1 MRRRYR
7 AQRVRLAAADPD
19 AAVRAAEAAPLER
32 LPGLVIGGYLAQGS
46 ELDPAPL
53 MARLATAG
61 RRLTLPAAADRSG
74 ALVFR
79 AWAPGAPLAPDAFGI
94 PAPLPE
100 AEVLTPDLL
109 IVPLLAFDRAGGRL
123 VQGAGIYD
131 RTIAALSGER
141 APYLVG
147 YAYAGQEAPR
157 VPMEPHDQ
165 PLDAIATEAGFVE
178 VR

>member
-7 AQRVRLAAADPD
+7 ARRMRLAAADPD
-19 AAVRAAEAAPLER
+19 AAVRAAEATPLER
-32 LPGLVIGGYLAQGS
+32 LPGQVVGGYLAQGS

-53 MARLATAG
+53 MARLASAG
-61 RRLTLPAAADRSG
+61 RRLALPTAADRAG
-74 ALVFR
+74 ARGFR
-79 AWAPGAPLAPDAFGI
+79 AWTPGDPRAPDAFGI
-94 PAPLPE
+94 PAPRPE
-100 AEVLTPDLL
+100 AQVLAPDLL
-109 IVPLLAFDRAGGRL
+109 LVPLLAFDRAGGRL
-123 VQGAGIYD
+123 GQGAGIYD

-141 APYLVG
+141 TPYLVG
-147 YAYAGQEAPR
+147 YAYAGQEAPE